1 MLKKENNSIETKDK
15 CENFIEEFDRLG
27 PEYGMQKVMSIWSIL
42 SVQEFI
48 IKKTRRN
55 NVEKLESIDDDDDDD
70 DDDRESVTMKS
81 NKTNSDNMYSDN
93 PAVHFLKSFDR
104 IMSQHYEPNLDDI
117 LNLRSPTSGK
127 NNNMYFYKM
136 WLKSS

>member
-1 MLKKENNSIETKDK
+1 MLKKENHSIETKDK

-27 PEYGMQKVMSIWSIL
+27 PEYDMQKVMSVWSIL

-48 IKKTRRN
+48 IKKTTRN
-55 NVEKLESIDDDDDDD
+55 NVEKLESIDEDDDN
-70 DDDRESVTMKS
+70 DDRESVTMKS

-93 PAVHFLKSFDR
+93 PAVHFLMSFDR
-104 IMSQHYEPNLDDI
+104 IMSKEYEPSLDDI

-127 NNNMYFYKM
+127 NNILDFY
-136 WLKSS
+136 